1 MSKFSKLWKK
11 ATAGILAATLIVGL
25 IPTSDSSVQA
35 AASTTF
41 DEENIV
47 LKFGVLSDLHLLQ
60 TDTEAVATAQSRIQK
75 YANAVAT
82 LDKLS
87 GNDLD
92 MLMLAGDYTNQGT
105 ETQAT
110 TFASA
115 TKAILDAVNTDK
127 ADGNKTQLIMTYGNH
142 DTYWTNYSMDC
153 TGWETVLNNYN
164 LLDNVTKCEAA
175 PGCYKAATERNG
187 KTYYFYSLETESY
200 NNPSNMFYQEALDWL
215 DEELKTVTTKN
226 PNAYVYVVSH
236 APIAESGVYG
246 ADIAFEKNADWA
258 TANAGSEGT
267 ATDGSPTSSDI
278 DVVLSKYPQVVYFSG
293 HTHMT
298 NVLESTI
305 MQDNYT
311 AVTVSSLNNGDLYS
325 TETTYLDGAAHPSGV
340 DSSAYG
346 LYVAVDKNG
355 NQRIERVK
363 LTSDNMVTTTVTYKS
378 DYVVDTVSIS
388 ESDVTIQTL
397 EKAWDMACPSEDKSH
412 LTTYTSARGVAPTFA
427 DGAAVNVGNLAFGA
441 NKESVS
447 FDVTFDTATCV
458 NAIHHYELQ
467 LVNQKGKVVDNSWI
481 LGNWTNH
488 TTGIVNES
496 ETHLN
501 ATKLKYSV
509 SYTSEQLAGSTEIT
523 AKIYAVDEFGAK
535 SEALTSV
542 KQTLGI
548 LKPSATGANY
558 NMFDGFT
565 ADRVLTTHASKY
577 PNAFGA
583 TIDADTGKLSVSYNT
598 VDGTLGTD
606 YKQID
611 DVITYALDEG
621 QYEYTYNVLPNST
634 LTAWSAGKHAASLTE
649 LSYEDTFVYEADI
662 NVNAYGS
669 DQGLFILFR
678 VTDSAVWQDM
688 RSGLYIGSNHTSLY
702 INAQRLWYTTD
713 SRFLLNNNTLGQDI
727 HLTIVSTP
735 TTVSVWFDDEIIVF
749 QNTGGTKT
757 SEPDFVIPSSYLF
770 ENTEDDNYTG
780 DVETYPYYWCSDS
793 KTYIG
798 LKSTEMI
805 PVFGFYTRQMKF
817 TLSNYS
823 LYLYDTEKQVA
834 DKIGADG
841 RNYYDASRVTVPDS
855 VTLVNK
861 TANSLEVDEP
871 FDANEENA
879 ANAGATIAVN
889 LDASEF
895 GTTDT
900 VITEFDYTP
909 TDVNRGQDSG
919 VTNVLNDIAVRFR
932 KDSNGGIAYLLIRK
946 GTTILYHGNTNT
958 GELFG
963 WKYHWLNEGQKM
975 HLKIVS
981 SPTQTELYING
992 ILIKEFEYPEGVT
1005 GAMPYLELYVRNGH
1019 YKFENISVRKVGGT
1033 LEDVT
1038 PLTNGNNLLAGAYG
1052 ESVSNIMVHN
1062 TLAGISDSVVNDKT
1076 NFYTDMTWM
1085 NLKEN
1090 GASTYYDLA
1099 ETFRFFGKNNTNY
1112 RMKSVESY
1120 VMSSLVRVGN
1130 GTLTDDEGKNHLSRI
1145 NVSVASY
1152 DGVDAWYFI
1161 EDTML
1166 NVMNVGSDAH
1176 AVRLNLASE
1185 IGYQVGDYIRLTT
1198 AVSPYGYDIYIDGL
1212 KIYTYVAE
1220 NNNYIDYSVAYI
1232 GGKGAEVRFID
1243 TAVWYN
1249 TANGELYKE
1258 KLLEEA
1264 RTYETLPGVYFE
1276 NKTAADATV
1285 QAIQT
1290 ACSSMSDGTNE
1301 TLQQY
1306 VSVIDKLIASGKVV
1320 NNMVYDGTAS
1330 IAKAFDVDMDG
1341 DENDSWEFKTFS
1353 AFTEGSF
1360 STSDSWIL
1368 EADVTCLANW
1378 LGQARVG
1385 LIFQAIGEPD
1395 VMILDK
1401 YAYYC
1406 GSNHTKEGTEGPVW
1420 QAGQSWRVKYV
1431 VNPTDGIQTVITD
1444 ISTGTQIYN
1453 YTVGWD
1459 KLRSYT
1465 SLVPYLYLACGDYE
1479 VRNVYVGYDLTNDIA
1494 ELSGAVTRS
1503 ADKNAEDYTIASF
1516 EAYKKAFDAADV
1528 IHNCTAAYTKD
1539 EISTATANLLNAVNA
1554 LSQGTAIPVGT
1565 EDIGIASVRVDEGD
1579 ALPTGLYVDDKYIIS
1594 WTDAE
1599 GRTLTQYTGGE
1610 LTDYVADYVDTS
1622 MLQVGTQD
1630 NRETRTEQSLLNVRF
1645 IGSVDDLDKYK
1656 TVGFVVSLSNTEPV
1670 VGGSKCVQYGEIK
1683 NVYESIYADGVKTGV
1698 KNIYSQ
1704 ISPNSTHMFTHK
1716 INSIP
1721 IDSATNMSTMLH
1733 VRAYVE
1739 LLDGTIV
1746 YGNTSHVSIVVS
1758 E

>member
-1 MSKFSKLWKK
+1 MSNFSKLWKK
-11 ATAGILAATLIVGL
+11 ATAGILVAAMIVGMV
-25 IPTSDSSVQA
+25 PTSDSSVQA
-35 AASTTF
+35 AASTAF

-60 TDTEAVATAQSRIQK
+60 SDTENVTTVQGRIQK

-82 LDKLS
+82 LDQLA

-153 TGWETVLNNYN
+153 AGWETVLNNYN

-246 ADIAFEKNADWA
+246 ADITFEKNADWA

-267 ATDGSPTSSDI
+267 ADDGSATSGNI

-293 HTHMT
+293 HTHLT
-298 NVLESTI
+298 NALESTI
-305 MQDNYT
+305 MQDDYT
-311 AVTVSSLNNGDLYS
+311 AVAVSGFNRGDLYS
-325 TETTYLDGAAHPSGV
+325 SETTYLDGSAHPSGV

-363 LTSDNMVTTTVTYKS
+363 MTSNNMVTTTVTYGS
-378 DYVVDTVSIS
+378 DYVVDTVSIP
-388 ESDVTIQTL
+388 ESDATIETL
-397 EKAWDMACPSEDKSH
+397 EKVWDMAYPSDDKSH
-412 LTTYTSARGVAPTFA
+412 LTAYTSERGAAPTFA
-427 DGAAVNVGNLAFGA
+427 DGAAVTVENLAFGD

-447 FDVTFDTATCV
+447 FDVSFDTATCT
-458 NAIHHYELQ
+458 NKIIRYELQ
-467 LVNQKGKVVDNSWI
+467 LVNQNGKVVDNSWI

-488 TTGIVNES
+488 TTGIVNEG

-523 AKIYAVDEFGAK
+523 AEIYAVDEFGVK
-535 SEALTSV
+535 SEALTSA
-542 KQTLGI
+542 KQALGI
-548 LKPSATGANY
+548 LKPSAAGANY

-565 ADRVLTTHASKY
+565 ADRIIVASSANSAIK
-577 PNAFGA
+577 
-583 TIDADTGKLSVSYNT
+583 DTMLISKTDEIGKLSVAVDTVTAKANGGQSNEEIAYAMNKYRYDYMNAIGESVKTGWSNT
-598 VDGTLGTD
+598 ATNAKK
-606 YKQID
+606 Y
-611 DVITYALDEG
+611 
-621 QYEYTYNVLPNST
+621 S
-634 LTAWSAGKHAASLTE
+634 E
-649 LSYEDTFVYEADI
+649 LKVEDTFVYEADYSIEALGHGVYVTFRTTDAVTYQTDYTGFFI
-662 NVNAYGS
+662 NYT
-669 DQGLFILFR
+669 QC
-678 VTDSAVWQDM
+678 
-688 RSGLYIGSNHTSLY
+688 GLYINGVIANSSTAFKYTGDNRADSNT
-702 INAQRLWYTTD
+702 W
-713 SRFLLNNNTLGQDI
+713 
-727 HLTIVSTP
+727 HLTIVSSSEKVSMWINDTLVFDNVDF
-735 TTVSVWFDDEIIVF
+735 TVKSYATE
-749 QNTGGTKT
+749 NTG
-757 SEPDFVIPSSYLF
+757 SDSA
-770 ENTEDDNYTG
+770 
-780 DVETYPYYWCSDS
+780 TYPYLHENACNGSTV
-793 KTYIG
+793 K
-798 LKSTEMI
+798 LKSTDMI
-805 PVFGFYTRQMKF
+805 PVIGQYAVGGEGQKY
-817 TLSNYS
+817 TLSNQM
-823 LYLYDTEKQVA
+823 LYLYNVDEQAEDLV
-834 DKIGADG
+834 GADE
-841 RNYYDASRVTVPDS
+841 RNYYDASKVTTNNTANS
-855 VTLVNK
+855 FSK
-861 TANSLEVDEP
+861 TANSLEVDVVY
-871 FDANEENA
+871 DTTNSVDKTDRIYANLSSDEFS
-879 ANAGATIAVN
+879 VN
-889 LDASEF
+889 
-895 GTTDT
+895 DT
-900 VITEFDYTP
+900 VIMEFDYTP
-909 TDVNRGQDSG
+909 TQLDNGDNREIQ
-919 VTNVLNDIAVRFR
+919 VHFR
-932 KDSNGGIAYLLIRK
+932 NGSKKIGILMRD
-946 GTTILYHGNTNT
+946 GTTQPLFSEQAQ
-958 GELFG
+958 GELFEH
-963 WKYHWLNEGQKM
+963 KYDMVSEGHTLHFKV
-975 HLKIVS
+975 VS
-981 SPTQTELYING
+981 EPTKASIYING
-992 ILIKEFEYPEGVT
+992 VTILTDYSYGDDAT
-1005 GAMPYLELYVRNGH
+1005 SMMPYLEFFVRNG
-1019 YKFENISVRKVGGT
+1019 YYEIENISIRKGAGT

-1038 PLTNGNNLLAGAYG
+1038 PLTSEKNLLEGEYG
-1052 ESVSNIMVHN
+1052 EIVSNIMTHN

-1090 GASTYYDLA
+1090 GASSYYDLA

-1112 RMKSVESY
+1112 RMKSGESY
-1120 VMSSLVRVGN
+1120 VMSSLVRAGN
-1130 GTLTDDEGKNHLSRI
+1130 GTLTGDDEKKHLSRI

-1152 DGVDAWYFI
+1152 DGVEAWYFI

-1176 AVRLNLASE
+1176 AVRLNLANE

-1220 NNNYIDYSVAYI
+1220 NNTYIDYSVAYI

-1264 RTYETLPGVYFE
+1264 RTYETLSGVYFE
-1276 NKTAADATV
+1276 NKTMADAIV
-1285 QAIQT
+1285 QDIQT
-1290 ACSSMSDGTNE
+1290 ACNSLSDTSNE

-1306 VSVIDKLIASGKVV
+1306 VSVIDRLIASGIVV

-1330 IAKAFDVDMDG
+1330 IAKSFDVDMDG

-1353 AFTEGSF
+1353 AFTDSSF

-1378 LGQARVG
+1378 AGQARVG
-1385 LIFQAIGEPD
+1385 LIFQASGEPD

-1401 YAYYC
+1401 YAFYC
-1406 GSNHTKEGTEGPVW
+1406 GSGHTKEGTEGPVW
-1420 QAGQSWRVKYV
+1420 KAGQSWRVRYV

-1444 ISTGTQIYN
+1444 ISTGTQIYD

-1459 KLRSYT
+1459 KLRTYT

-1479 VRNVYVGYDLTNDIA
+1479 VRNVYVGYDLTDDIA
-1494 ELSGAVTRS
+1494 ELSKAITES
-1503 ADKNAEDYTIASF
+1503 ADKNAGDYTIASF
-1516 EAYKKAFDAADV
+1516 EVYEKALDAANV
-1528 IHNCTAAYTKD
+1528 VHNCTAAYTKD
-1539 EISTATANLLNAVNA
+1539 EINTATTNLLNAVNA
-1554 LSQGTAIPVGT
+1554 LSEGDIISVGT
-1565 EDIGIASVRVDEGD
+1565 ENIGVASVRVDAGD
-1579 ALPTGLYVDDKYIIS
+1579 VLPTGIYVDDKYIIS
-1594 WTDAE
+1594 WNDAE
-1599 GRTLTQYTGGE
+1599 GNALTQYTGGE
-1610 LTDYVADYVDTS
+1610 LTNYVADYVDTS

-1630 NRETRTEQSLLNVRF
+1630 KPGNTDSVLDVRF
-1645 IGSVDDLDKYK
+1645 IGSVDDLDRYK

-1670 VGGSKCVQYGEIK
+1670 VGGSKCVQYGDLT
-1683 NVYESIYADGVKTGV
+1683 NVYENILADGVSTNVKT
-1698 KNIYSQ
+1698 IYSQ
-1704 ISPNSTHMFTHK
+1704 ISPDSTHMFAHK
-1716 INSIP
+1716 IKNIP
-1721 IDSATNMSTMLH
+1721 IDSETNMSRMLH

-1746 YGNTSHVSIVVS
+1746 YGNTSHVSIDVS
-1758 E
+1758 Q